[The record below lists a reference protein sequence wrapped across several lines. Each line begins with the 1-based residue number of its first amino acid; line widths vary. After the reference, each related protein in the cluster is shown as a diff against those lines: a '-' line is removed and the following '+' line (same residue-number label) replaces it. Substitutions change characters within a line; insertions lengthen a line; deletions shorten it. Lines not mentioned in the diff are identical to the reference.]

1 MAKEQRKEAKSPK
14 AAKKERAAEAPLT
27 LPPRWTRR
35 FEDSP
40 DAAVLRVGGDESPW
54 LSAAELDERSRRV
67 VAGLAARGVGA
78 GDRVVWQ
85 SDAGEHEVLAALGV
99 LRLGATLVPVS
110 PGQTLTERGVVVGD
124 VEPVLVIA
132 PGSRSDGLEV
142 AHAEAA
148 ALEADDPAEPASSI
162 PPEQLAL
169 IIYTSGTTGRPKGA
183 MLTHAN
189 LAAGVDALIEGWE
202 LAPEDRLVSALPLFH
217 VHGLVAALLGLLSAG
232 GSIDLHRRFEVER
245 FLSATASP
253 EATLAFCVPTM
264 LHRLAR
270 DGDLRQLSGLRLL
283 VSGSAPLSVAL
294 FREFEERA
302 GITILERYGMT
313 ETLLTISN
321 PLHGERRPG
330 TVGVA
335 LPGVQLELPGRKKG
349 AAELKVAGPS
359 VFAGYWRRP
368 DATAEVLEDGWF
380 STGDLVEVDKAGYV
394 VICGRSKELI
404 ISGGFNVYPSEVEDA
419 LRGRQGIVDVAV
431 IGRPSPEWGEE
442 VVALVVREGA
452 GALDADGLRAELSEE
467 LSPYKVP
474 RRFEEVE
481 ALPRNA
487 LGKLQRHLL

>member
-1 MAKEQRKEAKSPK
+1 MAASP
-14 AAKKERAAEAPLT
+14 E
-27 LPPRWTRR
+27 
-35 FEDSP
+35 
-40 DAAVLRVGGDESPW
+40 AAVLRIGGEKALW
-54 LSAAELDERSRRV
+54 LTAAEVDRRSRKV
-67 VAGLAARGVGA
+67 VGALRARGVGA

-110 PGQTLTERGVVVGD
+110 AAQTPTERAVVVGD
-124 VEPVLVIA
+124 VEPALLIA
-132 PGSRSDGLEV
+132 PASRSDGLEV

-148 ALEADDPAEPASSI
+148 TLEEGDAAEPTAAIS
-162 PPEQLAL
+162 PEQLAL

-189 LAAGVDALIEGWE
+189 LAAGVDALIEAWE
-202 LAPEDRLVSALPLFH
+202 LVPADRLVSALPLFH

-232 GSIDLHRRFEVER
+232 GSIDLHPRFEVER
-245 FLSATASP
+245 FLAATSSAES
-253 EATLAFCVPTM
+253 TLAFCVPTM

-270 DGDLRQLSGLRLL
+270 DGDLSKLAGLRLV
-283 VSGSAPLSVAL
+283 VSGSAPLSAAL

-302 GITILERYGMT
+302 GVTILERYGMT

-330 TVGVA
+330 TVGLA
-335 LPGVQLELPGRKKG
+335 LPGVRLELPARKEG
-349 AAELKVAGPS
+349 PAELRVAGPS

-368 DATAEVLEDGWF
+368 DATAEVLSDGWL

-404 ISGGFNVYPSEVEDA
+404 ITGGYNVYPSEVEDA

-431 IGRPSPEWGEE
+431 VGRPSEEWGEE
-442 VVALVVREGA
+442 VVALVVREGP
-452 GALDADGLRAELSEE
+452 GALHVGELRTELEGELSH
-467 LSPYKVP
+467 YKVP
-474 RRFEEVE
+474 RRYEEVE
-481 ALPRNA
+481 SLPRNA